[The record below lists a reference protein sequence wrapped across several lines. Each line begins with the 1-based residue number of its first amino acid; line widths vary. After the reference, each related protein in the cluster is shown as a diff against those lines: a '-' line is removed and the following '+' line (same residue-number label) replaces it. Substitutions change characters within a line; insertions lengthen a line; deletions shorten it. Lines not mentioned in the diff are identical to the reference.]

1 MEASLARAKKQW
13 DDTQAKY
20 EVGVSA
26 KLDVLSAESSYIEA
40 QTDLNKAKDATKI
53 AKMNLCQLL
62 GIDLDTDITLKDSFD
77 FTKEAAPDAA
87 KLYET
92 GKTSDLTTY
101 SSYCNQELVRIV
113 SEERM
118 GQYPSNTYQHKHC
131 LLYTSLL
138 QLQLNNATIK
148 APIAGIV
155 SAVTVTEGQIAGQQ
169 VAAVTIVDI
178 DKVKLAA
185 DITEA
190 NINQLA
196 VGQEVQVNVSA
207 ASTEPFT
214 GVIDTIAPAVDSR
227 TLAYPVTILIH
238 NPEHQLKAG
247 MFAEAN
253 ISTEKRNQV
262 LAVPVSA
269 LVTGEE
275 SAVYVVQMCIRDSG
289 STTARILV
297 G

>member
-1 MEASLARAKKQW
+1 MIHRPN
-13 DDTQAKY
+13 T

-118 GQYPSNTYQHKHC
+118 GQYPSNTYQHKQAKIN
-131 LLYTSLL
+131 L
-138 QLQLNNATIK
+138 QDAEIKYQDALNALKI
-148 APIAGIV
+148 
-155 SAVTVTEGQIAGQQ
+155 
-169 VAAVTIVDI
+169 
-178 DKVKLAA
+178 
-185 DITEA
+185 
-190 NINQLA
+190 
-196 VGQEVQVNVSA
+196 NVSQVVMDLQTA
-207 ASTEPFT
+207 EENYEALQRSKELASEAYRLAELRYNNGLATVADLLSAEAT
-214 GVIDTIAPAVDSR
+214 LKQAELGELSALYAYNMAKSKIAYGIFSGG
-227 TLAYPVTILIH
+227 
-238 NPEHQLKAG
+238 AG
-247 MFAEAN
+247 M
-253 ISTEKRNQV
+253 
-262 LAVPVSA
+262 
-269 LVTGEE
+269 
-275 SAVYVVQMCIRDSG
+275 
-289 STTARILV
+289 
-297 G
+297 